1 LLQTHSCAIPLP
13 PPGRP
18 REQVL
23 GNTVQARLLLHLNGA
38 RFGFL
43 RLRQRYDYWR
53 PRDRP
58 HHFGNA
64 EIYAERGLEFPSAKI
79 LPRVA
84 LVKIGASSR
93 DAASCPNS
101 ETPTPASPPT
111 HEIGSSMLRSAYP
124 PGGGTPSISLIPPWR
139 LWSWTLLATP
149 SRRTAS
155 LTPNPALQPLARAA
169 RHPRFPS
176 VCCGRVRMLRHR
188 PDRLHR

>member
-1 LLQTHSCAIPLP
+1 MVKQTNRLRRKRSPLLQTHSCAIPLP

-43 RLRQRYDYWR
+43 RLRQRYDYRR

-101 ETPTPASPPT
+101 ETPTPVSPPPRNRV
-111 HEIGSSMLRSAYP
+111 IYAALGLP
-124 PGGGTPSISLIPPWR
+124 PGGTPSISLIPPKA
-139 LWSWTLLATP
+139 LVVVDVAEA
-149 SRRTAS
+149 AS
-155 LTPNPALQPLARAA
+155 PL
-169 RHPRFPS
+169 HWPP
-176 VCCGRVRMLRHR
+176 RHR
-188 PDRLHR
+188 RRPYRLRS